1 MPIPRIEWRAPLLA
15 AMLGWSALSGAFAQ
29 TPDAGAYPVTV
40 TDVAGRDVHLA
51 REPRRIFLQNGG
63 HLLALALLNREDP
76 FAGLVAWENNL
87 GNSDPTI
94 WNLMRQR
101 WPQGGQ
107 VPELHF
113 DASGNADLERL
124 VRMKPDLLVLELRA
138 RPAVERGPA
147 QAVLAALNIPILY
160 VDASIDP
167 LGNTPRTIRAL
178 GQAVGQQARA
188 EEYLAFHAARWQ
200 ALQAGITQPREAG
213 MAAPRVFIESRAGR
227 LGLDQCCYSQGRT
240 SWGQMV
246 DAAGGSNYATPLLRG
261 STGDI
266 ALERLIRDRPDH
278 YVMTGTARVR
288 RGARVIPFGYGA
300 TREAAAAVMADLMAR
315 PAFRLVARTPADCAQ
330 GLYHQFYT
338 SAYNI
343 AALEYLGRMMYPATL
358 GHLDPA
364 GTYREII
371 RRYTQ
376 IPDAP
381 FLFHLSRGFGDGR
394 DCEKDA
400 AG

>member
-1 MPIPRIEWRAPLLA
+1 MPTHRIEWRALLLA
-15 AMLGWSALSGAFAQ
+15 AVLWCLLVSGVSAQ
-29 TPDAGAYPVTV
+29 TPAVDAYPVTV
-40 TDVAGRDVHLA
+40 IDVAGREVRLERA
-51 REPRRIFLQNGG
+51 PRRIFLQNGG

-76 FAGLVAWENNL
+76 FARLVAWENNL

-101 WPQGGQ
+101 WPQGEQ

-124 VRMKPDLLVLELRA
+124 VRMKPDLLLLELRA
-138 RPAVERGPA
+138 RSAVERGPT
-147 QAVLAALNIPILY
+147 QAVMAALGIPILY

-167 LGNTPRTIRAL
+167 LGNTPRTIRTL
-178 GQAVGQQARA
+178 GQALGQQARA
-188 EEYLAFHAARWQ
+188 EEYMAFHAARWQ
-200 ALQAGITQPREAG
+200 ALRAGIAQAREAG

-246 DAAGGSNYATPLLRG
+246 DAAGGNNYATPLLRG

-266 ALERLIRDRPDH
+266 ALERLIRDRPEH

-300 TREAAAAVMADLMAR
+300 TREAAVAVMADLMAR
-315 PAFRLVARTPADCAQ
+315 PAFSLVARGPADCAQ

-343 AALEYLGRMMYPATL
+343 AALEYLGRMMYPGTL

-364 GTYREII
+364 QTYREII
-371 RRYTQ
+371 LRYTQ

-394 DCEKDA
+394 DCAKDA